1 MKLLNRKNEA
11 RSSKKNINE
20 GSFVVKQRYL
30 LGYLCDWWKDFQ
42 EKLVLEQKIFN
53 DSYIL
58 FSVLQNR
65 TNSPRVENETILSH
79 KCLVFN
85 QSLWLLSSLKAALF
99 ARRESRIVLGFSANY
114 TLAEGSK
121 YFKNHSNC
129 GHPIVLRWKF
139 SIFIRRSP
147 ARVCG
152 IDKNYQR
159 HILHMFSFLLT
170 NSMQY
175 LFLNLS
181 FVKNLHSLL
190 SVSEFFLMLCK
201 FSVFDGR
208 YLFTIVHCHRASSA
222 SRVCA
227 VFVNNKRSPHFSH
240 VS

>member
-65 TNSPRVENETILSH
+65 TNSLRVENETILSH

-99 ARRESRIVLGFSANY
+99 ARRESRIVLGFSATY

-147 ARVCG
+147 ARTCV
-152 IDKNYQR
+152 IDKTYPRQ
-159 HILHMFSFLLT
+159 ILHMLVACWTFQCSTTFDSSIFQKFTFALVGERI
-170 NSMQY
+170 
-175 LFLNLS
+175 LFLM
-181 FVKNLHSLL
+181 F
-190 SVSEFFLMLCK
+190 C
-201 FSVFDGR
+201 
-208 YLFTIVHCHRASSA
+208 
-222 SRVCA
+222 
-227 VFVNNKRSPHFSH
+227 
-240 VS
+240 